1 MDRFRLARAFLSRV
15 DPETAHDLTLWALR
29 CGLGPAGVAPDDPV
43 LAVRLWGR
51 DFANPLGLAAGFD
64 KNATVIAAT
73 LRWGFFDKNA
83 TVIAAT
89 LRWGFGFVE
98 VGSITPAAQPGN
110 AKPRVFR
117 LAEDEAVIN
126 RLGFPS
132 QGLAAAAARIGR
144 WRAQSERMPAE
155 RTPAEGRPAG
165 LSAGLVGV
173 NLGKNRDSADPAA
186 DYAEG
191 ARMLAPYADYLAVN
205 VSSPNTPGLRALQ
218 GRDQLARI
226 VGQVRAALAGSP
238 PTTRPPLLVKIAPD
252 LSAAEMAEIAAVAVE
267 LKLAGLIVGNTTVAR
282 PETLAGADRGEAG
295 GLSGRPLFAPSTD
308 VLGEI
313 YRLTEGRVPL
323 VGVGGVGSA
332 ADAYAK
338 IRAGASLVQLYTA
351 LIYRGPGLV
360 AEIKA
365 GLAALLRRDGFSQVS
380 EAVGADHR

>member
-1 MDRFRLARAFLSRV
+1 MDRTRLARVLLGRL

-29 CGLGPAGVAPDDPV
+29 LGLGRGLGPTGAAPDDPV

-64 KNATVIAAT
+64 KNATVI
-73 LRWGFFDKNA
+73 G
-83 TVIAAT
+83 AT

-110 AKPRVFR
+110 PRPRVFR
-117 LAEDEAVIN
+117 LAADEAVIN

-144 WRAQSERMPAE
+144 WRARVARMPAE
-155 RTPAEGRPAG
+155 RRPAG
-165 LSAGLVGV
+165 RLGV

-186 DYAEG
+186 DYAADYAEG
-191 ARMLAPYADYLAVN
+191 ARMLAPFADYLAVN

-218 GRDQLARI
+218 GRDQLVRI
-226 VGQVRAALAGSP
+226 VGQVRAALAALP
-238 PTTRPPLLVKIAPD
+238 PAARPPLLVKIAPD
-252 LSAAEMAEIAAVAVE
+252 LSAADMTEIAAVAVE
-267 LKLAGLIVGNTTVAR
+267 LELAGLIVGNTTVAR
-282 PETLAGADRGEAG
+282 PETLTGADRGEAG
-295 GLSGRPLFAPSTD
+295 GLSGRPLFAPSTR

-313 YRLTEGRVPL
+313 YRLTGGRVPL
-323 VGVGGVGSA
+323 IGVGGVGSA

-365 GLAALLRRDGFSQVS
+365 GLAARLRRDGFARLS
-380 EAVGADHR
+380 EAIGADHR

>member
-1 MDRFRLARAFLSRV
+1 MDRTRLVRAVLGRL
-15 DPETAHDLTLWALR
+15 DPETAHGLTLWALR
-29 CGLGPAGVAPDDPV
+29 HGLGPARAVADDPV

-64 KNATVIAAT
+64 KNAAAIGAT
-73 LRWGFFDKNA
+73 LR
-83 TVIAAT
+83 
-89 LRWGFGFVE
+89 LGFGFVE
-98 VGSITPAAQPGN
+98 VGSITPAPQPGN
-110 AKPRVFR
+110 PRPRVFR

-132 QGLAAAAARIGR
+132 QGLAAAAERIGR
-144 WRAQSERMPAE
+144 WRAQVEAK
-155 RTPAEGRPAG
+155 GRPEG
-165 LSAGLVGV
+165 LLGV

-191 ARMLAPYADYLAVN
+191 ARMLAPFADYLAVN

-218 GRDQLARI
+218 GRQELTRI
-226 VGQVRAALAGSP
+226 VERVRAAIAALP
-238 PTTRPPLLVKIAPD
+238 PAARPPLLVKIAPD
-252 LSAAEMAEIAAVAVE
+252 LSATAMAEIAAVAVD
-267 LKLAGLIVGNTTVAR
+267 LDLAGLIVGNTTVAR
-282 PETLAGADRGEAG
+282 PEALTGGHKGEAG
-295 GLSGRPLFAPSTD
+295 GLSGRPLFAPSTA

-313 YRLTEGRVPL
+313 YRLTGGRVPL
-323 VGVGGVGSA
+323 IGVGGVGST

-351 LIYRGPGLV
+351 LVYRGPGLV

-365 GLAALLRRDGFSQVS
+365 GLAAELRRDGFSQLS

>member
-1 MDRFRLARAFLSRV
+1 MDRTRLVRAVLGRL
-15 DPETAHDLTLWALR
+15 DPETAHELTLWALR
-29 CGLGPAGVAPDDPV
+29 HGLGPARAVADDPV

-64 KNATVIAAT
+64 KNATVI
-73 LRWGFFDKNA
+73 GP
-83 TVIAAT
+83 T

-98 VGSITPAAQPGN
+98 VGSITPAPQPGN
-110 AKPRVFR
+110 PRPRVFR

-132 QGLAAAAARIGR
+132 QGLAAAVARIGR
-144 WRAQSERMPAE
+144 WRAQAE
-155 RTPAEGRPAG
+155 RAPARG
-165 LSAGLVGV
+165 LLGV
-173 NLGKNRDSADPAA
+173 NLGSNRDSADPAA
-186 DYAEG
+186 DFAEG
-191 ARMLAPYADYLAVN
+191 ALALAPFADYLAVN

-218 GRDQLARI
+218 GRDALVRI
-226 VGQVRAALAGSP
+226 VGQVRAAIAALP
-238 PTTRPPLLVKIAPD
+238 PAAQPPLLVKIAPD
-252 LSAAEMAEIAAVAVE
+252 LSAAVLAEIAAVAVE

-282 PETLAGADRGEAG
+282 PETLAGGHQGEAG
-295 GLSGRPLFAPSTD
+295 GLSGRPLFAPSTA

-313 YRLTEGRVPL
+313 YRLTGGRVPL
-323 VGVGGVGSA
+323 IGVGGVGGA

-351 LIYRGPGLV
+351 LVYRGPGLV

-365 GLAALLRRDGFSQVS
+365 GLAARLRRDGFSQLS